1 MTGPS
6 SEDPEDR
13 ELRVRVK
20 RVLRQQMR
28 AVRNALPVAA
38 REARSQRIA
47 ERVVELPEFEAA
59 RTVVAFASTGSEV
72 QTRAVIES
80 VWSRDR
86 KLALPRVTGD
96 ALSLREVTPQ
106 TELQPGAFGVVEPP
120 EDSPSVKP
128 LDVDFA
134 LVPALAV
141 DPRGFRLGYG
151 RGFYDRLLPLLEG
164 ACTCVVAYDFQ
175 LLAEIPELPF
185 DASVD
190 LIVTDERVIRTE

>member
-1 MTGPS
+1 
-6 SEDPEDR
+6 
-13 ELRVRVK
+13 
-20 RVLRQQMR
+20 MR
-28 AVRNALPVAA
+28 AVRNALPVVA
-38 REARSQRIA
+38 REARSQKIA
-47 ERVVELPEFEAA
+47 VRVVELPEFKAA

-80 VWSRDR
+80 VWSR
-86 KLALPRVTGD
+86 KGTLALPRVTGD
-96 ALSLREVTPQ
+96 ALSLREVASQ
-106 TELQPGAFGVVEPP
+106 TELQQGAFGVAEPP

-151 RGFYDRLLPLLEG
+151 RGFYDRLLPLLER

-190 LIVTDERVIRTE
+190 LIVTDERVIRAK